1 MCHHEDIPFGIYFSK
16 LEQFPCAC
24 FDFIGNFVAM
34 SIMIRITAIVVAV
47 ELSMVGAAMSE
58 TTAYGSFVH
67 AETVP
72 NVLFLTGKISTSESF
87 ELRKA
92 MREHDIKLVVAASP
106 GGNLYE
112 GLQIAAILHD
122 NKIGT
127 YVPEGAQC
135 ESSCANI
142 FLGGSSRMLL
152 GELGVHQFF
161 SASEEAMADAPQSV
175 TTAVTQ
181 YTTADIIG
189 IMNEF
194 DTPPFVYEKMFGTAD
209 IYYFKASEK
218 ARLNRNT
225 EDSAFIEKIDAVDA
239 FLATNTDLLLRPDEE
254 PTVTATASVDLAPSS
269 TPPVATL
276 EEAALTLLQSINND
290 WSQPNDIALPR
301 MATYYAPSVEFYG
314 NTLSQA
320 EVMQEKSTF
329 AERWP
334 LRSYAVEPNSVQ
346 VNCVNDG
353 CVVDSIIMWQASS
366 PARSANASGY
376 STWTLVL
383 VPVDDR
389 MMIASETG
397 RTLKRN

>member
-1 MCHHEDIPFGIYFSK
+1 
-16 LEQFPCAC
+16 
-24 FDFIGNFVAM
+24 
-34 SIMIRITAIVVAV
+34 MIRLTAIALAF
-47 ELSMVGAAMSE
+47 ELSMAGVALSE
-58 TTAYGSFVH
+58 TNSYGSFVYT
-67 AETVP
+67 ETVP
-72 NVLFLTGKISTSESF
+72 NVLFLTGKISISESF

-122 NKIGT
+122 NEIGT
-127 YVPEGAQC
+127 YIPEGAQC
-135 ESSCANI
+135 ESSCANV
-142 FLGGSSRMLL
+142 FLGGTSRMLL

-161 SASEEAMADAPQSV
+161 STSEEANADAPQNI

-194 DTPPFVYEKMFGTAD
+194 DTPPFVYEKMFGTTD

-225 EDSAFIEKIDAVDA
+225 EDAAFIEKIDAVDT
-239 FLATNTDLLLRPDEE
+239 FLATNPDLLTRPVEE
-254 PTVTATASVDLAPSS
+254 PTVTASASVDLAPSS
-269 TPPVATL
+269 TPPAATL

-314 NTLSQA
+314 NTLSRA
-320 EVMQEKSTF
+320 EVMQEKWTF

-353 CVVDSIIMWQASS
+353 CVVDSIIMWKASS
-366 PARSANASGY
+366 PARGANASGY

-383 VPVDDR
+383 APVDGR
-389 MMIASETG
+389 MMIVSEAG
-397 RTLKRN
+397 KTLKRNQ